1 MSNVTIQDLRYA
13 VAIAQCK
20 SFQQAAKKC
29 DVSQPTVSI
38 AIAKVETS
46 LGYTLFVRERLKP
59 SVELTPKGKTFIKG
73 AKALLRGMDK
83 LTGAV

>member
-20 SFQQAAKKC
+20 SFVNAAKHC

-38 AIAKVETS
+38 AIAKMES
-46 LGYTLFVRERLKP
+46 NLGYTVFQRGARNRDL
-59 SVELTPKGKTFIKG
+59 ELTPKGKTFIKG

-83 LTGAV
+83 LTGVV